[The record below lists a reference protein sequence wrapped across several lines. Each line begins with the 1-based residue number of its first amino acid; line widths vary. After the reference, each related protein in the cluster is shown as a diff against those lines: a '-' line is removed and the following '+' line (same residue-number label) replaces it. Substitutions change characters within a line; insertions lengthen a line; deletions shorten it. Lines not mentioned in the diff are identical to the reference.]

1 MRYFI
6 HLSYDGSAY
15 HGWQVQPADISVQQ
29 RLNEALATLLR
40 TPIETVGAGRTDAGV
55 NASCMVAHFDTDA
68 LPYPPGQLVY
78 KLNRLLPP
86 DIAVHDIRPVR
97 DDAHARFSALAR
109 TYYYYIYTEKSPFR
123 RHYAMRLPFAV
134 DFEKM
139 NRAAELLLRTEDF
152 TSFSKLH
159 TDTKTNICH
168 VTAARWEETEPGLW
182 RFTITADRFLRNMVR
197 AIVGTLLN
205 VGRGKITEADLL
217 RIINAHDRC
226 SAGDS
231 VMGEALFLADV
242 RYPDDIYLP

>member
-6 HLSYDGSAY
+6 NLSYDGAAY
-15 HGWQVQPADISVQQ
+15 HGWQVQPDDVTVQQ

-40 TPIETVGAGRTDAGV
+40 TPVETVGAGRTDAGV
-55 NASCMVAHFDTDA
+55 NASCMVAHFDCDA
-68 LPYPPGQLVY
+68 LPYPPEQLAY
-78 KLNRLLPP
+78 KLNRILPP
-86 DIAVHDIRPVR
+86 DIAIHGIRPVK

-109 TYYYYIYTEKSPFR
+109 TYHYYIYTEKSPFR
-123 RHYAMRLPFAV
+123 RRYAMRLPFAV
-134 DFEKM
+134 DYEKM
-139 NRAAELLLRTEDF
+139 NRAAEILLKTEDF

-159 TDTKTNICH
+159 TDTKTNICQ

-197 AIVGTLLN
+197 AVVGTLLD
-205 VGRGKITEADLL
+205 VGRGKITEDDLR

-242 RYPDDIYLP
+242 RYPDDIYLA